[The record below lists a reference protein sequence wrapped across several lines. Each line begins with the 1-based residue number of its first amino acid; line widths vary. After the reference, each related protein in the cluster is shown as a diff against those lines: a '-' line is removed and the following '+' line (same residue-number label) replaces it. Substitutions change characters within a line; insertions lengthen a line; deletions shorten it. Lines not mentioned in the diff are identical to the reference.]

1 LLWSKLRGR
10 QLGGFKFRRQR
21 PVGPYI
27 LDFYCPQKKL
37 AIELDGG
44 GHAEESQAE
53 YDKDRTW
60 YLQESGIEVLRF
72 WNHQVFQ
79 ETDAVMQEIWNAL
92 QR

>member
-53 YDKDRTW
+53 YDKDRTS